1 MKNKI
6 NQLKQNLSSIHWP
19 SKKDLT
25 KDTTVCVVTSVI
37 LATLIALWSSAIESI
52 VNFVVSKI

>member
-6 NQLKQNLSSIHWP
+6 NQLKQNLASIHWP

-25 KDTTVCVVTSVI
+25 KDTTVCVITSVI

>member
-6 NQLKQNLSSIHWP
+6 NQLKQNLASIHWP

>member
-1 MKNKI
+1 MKKKI

>member
-1 MKNKI
+1 MKKKI

-25 KDTTVCVVTSVI
+25 KDTTVCVVTSII